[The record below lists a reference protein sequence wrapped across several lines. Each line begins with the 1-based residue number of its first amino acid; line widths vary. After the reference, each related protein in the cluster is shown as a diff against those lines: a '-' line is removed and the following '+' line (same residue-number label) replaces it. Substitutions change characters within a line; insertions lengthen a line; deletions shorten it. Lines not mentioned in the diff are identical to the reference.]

1 MLGVEKLRGSNDA
14 TQVLNPELW
23 VLSLDVRAAEEISVC

>member
-1 MLGVEKLRGSNDA
+1 MLEVGKFTGSNDA

-23 VLSLDVRAAEEISVC
+23 VLSLSQNVLSST